1 MGQLMD
7 VDGGVDGGFGEASP
21 LLFLYHSTN

>member
-7 VDGGVDGGFGEASP
+7 VDGRIDSGFGETSP